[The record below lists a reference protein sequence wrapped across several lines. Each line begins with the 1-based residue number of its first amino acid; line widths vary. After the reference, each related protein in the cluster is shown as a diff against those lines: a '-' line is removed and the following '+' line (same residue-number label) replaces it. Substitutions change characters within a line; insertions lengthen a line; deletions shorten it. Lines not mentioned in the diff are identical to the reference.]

1 MSCKQHICLFILD
14 GLMRNN
20 KSNRNLGG
28 IRTLGNRDE
37 NKSIKGRSKKKS
49 TSWILSNVSTQISLI
64 RTDTFCLRGIEV

>member
-28 IRTLGNRDE
+28 IRTLGNRDK
-37 NKSIKGRSKKKS
+37 NKAIKSRSKRKP
-49 TSWILSNVSTQISLI
+49 TVWTLLNLSIQTSLI
-64 RTDTFCLRGIEV
+64 RADKLRIRRKEV